1 MRRALAAALTLVAVS
16 ALAVATTASARPSD
30 TKLSLVAYSTPREAL
45 GKLITSFQKTGA
57 GSGVSFTQSYG
68 ASGDQARAVTRA
80 SGPTSSDL
88 SLAPDV
94 DTLVKAGLVDARWNR
109 QSYKGIVTN
118 SVVVFAVR
126 DGTRRS
132 SGRGTTSPSRASR

>member
-68 ASGDQARAVTRA
+68 ASGDQARAVSAGLRA
-80 SGPTSSDL
+80 DIVYL
-88 SLAPDV
+88 SLAP
-94 DTLVKAGLVDARWNR
+94 T
-109 QSYKGIVTN
+109 ST
-118 SVVVFAVR
+118 
-126 DGTRRS
+126 RS
-132 SGRGTTSPSRASR
+132 SRPGSSTPSGTGSRTRGS